1 MKFSELKRL
10 VDLHHRPDHYED
22 PEVVIQ
28 IKLPYT
34 TVGAHPSVPLKA
46 AHNGFD
52 WERGKFFLVPEEPLT
67 PSDRD
72 FAESMKKMQEKLGWA
87 ELENRNLKADIK
99 RLKKQLKVEE

>member
-10 VDLHHRPDHYED
+10 VDLHHRDDHYED

-34 TVGAHPSVPLKA
+34 TVGAHPSVPLKSVWK
-46 AHNGFD
+46 GFD
-52 WERGKFFLVPEEPLT
+52 WDAGKFILVPEENLT

-72 FAESMKKMQEKLGWA
+72 FAEQKDAGTG
-87 ELENRNLKADIK
+87 RVG
-99 RLKKQLKVEE
+99 RL